1 MAVGT
6 LLPEVIIAVFALA
19 ALIIDLTLKRD
30 YKEFLGYF
38 SGFGLFL
45 ALILEIKQALNMK
58 TLLVK
63 GTEVSTNILDGM
75 IVNDLF
81 AVFFKLIFLIVAF
94 FVVIASIDATKRD
107 KYKGEYYSLVLF
119 ATLGMML
126 VAMAGDLIFLFVS
139 LELASLSSYAIVALR
154 KNKLNTEAAIKYFV
168 VGALSSAIIL
178 FALSLL
184 YGIAGTT
191 RIYELGQTLPQLKEN
206 FGFALA
212 LSMLLLIAGF
222 GYKIAMFPFHFWAPD
237 VYQGAPSPVSAFLSA
252 ASKKMGF
259 VALLRLLTVVFAV
272 YTSAWSYLLGLLAIL
287 TMFIGNFSALKQQN
301 IKRMLAYSSVAQ
313 AGYVLVPVALLS
325 VPDVRIAILALAAA
339 LLHIFTHALMKGGAF
354 LAVASATTRN
364 VEPTLSGFRGLGRRM
379 PLTAL
384 TLAIFLLSLAG
395 IPFLAGFIS
404 KLVIVLAAVGG
415 YTLFGNGFYMLLAVM
430 LVINSVA
437 SLYYYGMIIKAMY
450 FDGAEVKRLPE
461 PGILTFVLVVLAI
474 LVVLVGVLPEGF
486 IKLSLW
492 ASSTFFKAIF

>member
-1 MAVGT
+1 MTAGT
-6 LLPEVIIAVFALA
+6 LLPEVIILVFALA

-45 ALILEIKQALNMK
+45 ALIFEIKQALSMK
-58 TLLVK
+58 ALLVK
-63 GTEVSTNILDGM
+63 GEEISTSILDGM

-81 AVFFKLIFLIVAF
+81 AVFFKLVFLLVAL
-94 FVVIASIDATKRD
+94 FVVFASIDATKRD

-126 VAMAGDLIFLFVS
+126 VAMAGDLILLFVS

-154 KNKLNTEAAIKYFV
+154 KNRLNTEAAVKYFV

-178 FALSLL
+178 FSLSLL

-191 RIYELGQTLPQLKEN
+191 KIYELGHALPQLKEN

-212 LSMLLLIAGF
+212 LSMLLLIVGF
-222 GYKIAMFPFHFWAPD
+222 GYKIAAFPFHFWAPD
-237 VYQGAPSPVSAFLSA
+237 VYQGAPSTVSAFLSA

-259 VALLRLLTVVFAV
+259 VALIRLLTVVFAV
-272 YTSAWSYLLGLLAIL
+272 YTSAWSYLLGLLAIF
-287 TMFIGNFSALKQQN
+287 TMFIGNFSALKQHN

-313 AGYVLVPVALLS
+313 AGYVLVPLALIS
-325 VPDVRIAILALAAA
+325 AQDIKIANLALASA
-339 LLHIFTHALMKGGAF
+339 LLHVFTHAMMKGGAF
-354 LAVASATTRN
+354 LAVASATARN
-364 VEPTLSGFRGLGRRM
+364 IEPTLSGFRGLGRRM

-415 YTLFGNGFYMLLAVM
+415 YILFGNGFYIVLALM

-437 SLYYYGMIIKAMY
+437 SLYYYGMVIKAMY
-450 FDGAEVKRLPE
+450 FDGADGKRITE

-474 LVVLVGVLPEGF
+474 LVVIVGVAPDGF
-486 IKLSLW
+486 IKFSLW
-492 ASSTFFKAIF
+492 ASSTLFKSLF